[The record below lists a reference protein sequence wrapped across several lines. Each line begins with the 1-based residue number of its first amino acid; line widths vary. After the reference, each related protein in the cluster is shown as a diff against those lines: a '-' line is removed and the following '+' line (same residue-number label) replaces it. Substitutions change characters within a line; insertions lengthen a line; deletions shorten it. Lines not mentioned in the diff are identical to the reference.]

1 MMRLRHWQVSGLHL
15 NSTVLV
21 DVNGD
26 GILDFPSAG
35 MLSPWTGSLRPSSA
49 LFIRVFGRNGAA
61 NQFGA
66 SVCATTLS
74 GRESDPLGC
83 RVIDTGA
90 SGSQSSYDVHFGQ
103 SAVAMFPYYRVSVAF
118 TNGHVH
124 SPETAAAY
132 LASTWPRYPSVPWI
146 VVVRDVPS
154 IASVVSCSWYSMMSV
169 VVKVLVMV
177 TRIMMMLIMLV
188 MMGGN
193 GVFLGLLCLLSVL
206 VGMTSLCMF
215 LHGESA
221 DSNVSPAL
229 STCAHV

>member
-103 SAVAMFPYYRVSVAF
+103 SAVAMFPSYRVSVA
-118 TNGHVH
+118 
-124 SPETAAAY
+124 
-132 LASTWPRYPSVPWI
+132 TWPPYPSVPWI
-146 VVVRDVPS
+146 VVVRDVPA

-206 VGMTSLCMF
+206 VEMTSLCMF

-221 DSNVSPAL
+221 DSNVSPAR